1 LPPAID
7 SYAII
12 ARDAA
17 ARGQC
22 FVLDPSG
29 PPLKAALGSVMAL
42 IKPSLG
48 EVEALV
54 GCPLADAATQ
64 NATALA
70 MVLSGAAAR
79 IAAGTAVVSATG
91 TAHPKRALAASL
103 LAEARSIVEPAIP

>member
-22 FVLDPSG
+22 FVLDTSG
-29 PPLKAALGSVMAL
+29 PPLKA
-42 IKPSLG
+42 
-48 EVEALV
+48 
-54 GCPLADAATQ
+54 
-64 NATALA
+64 ALA